1 MIDLARSFVLA
12 ATLVTAAIAAK
23 SFYHVKPVAGY
34 LMWPY
39 VAFLLY
45 ANCLNYFHLKENGV
59 SCFADLQQANT
70 VCCLSLPNAID
81 LMALLQ
87 YASQLLAFTCSLRSL
102 PPHAVIDVL
111 VQSTAVSTCA
121 CGPGTLEHILL
132 LLLCRAPSL

>member
-1 MIDLARSFVLA
+1 MIDLKSSFALP

-59 SCFADLQQANT
+59 SCLVNLQQVNT
-70 VCCLSLPNAID
+70 VCCLASPNAID
-81 LMALLQ
+81 LIALLQ
-87 YASQLLAFTCSLRSL
+87 YASQLLALTCGLRSL
-102 PPHAVIDVL
+102 P
-111 VQSTAVSTCA
+111 
-121 CGPGTLEHILL
+121 
-132 LLLCRAPSL
+132 